1 MTMSRKFF
9 VCLMLSSLTVL
20 WATPADAQRFRWWM
34 DDKFQRELAITP
46 DQISR
51 IDAVFQ
57 AAQPALRAQQRAL
70 SKLEDELSK
79 MVLEANIDESEVEHF
94 VTKVEAARADL
105 GRSRTMM
112 IFRMRRILTSDQ
124 HVKLQKL
131 FEQYEKDH
139 RGRSRGSK

>member
-1 MTMSRKFF
+1 MAMSRKFF

-20 WATPADAQRFRWWM
+20 WANPADAQRFRWWM

-57 AAQPALRAQQRAL
+57 AAQPVLRAQQRAL

-131 FEQYEKDH
+131 FEQYEKDR
-139 RGRSRGSK
+139 RGRSHGSK